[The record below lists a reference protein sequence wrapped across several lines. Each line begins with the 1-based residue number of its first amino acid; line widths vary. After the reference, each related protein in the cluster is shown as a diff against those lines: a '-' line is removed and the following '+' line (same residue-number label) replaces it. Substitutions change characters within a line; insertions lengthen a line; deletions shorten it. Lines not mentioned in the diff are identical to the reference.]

1 MKIVYFYQYFT
12 TPKGSYG
19 TRVYEFTKEWVE
31 KGHEV
36 TVVTSVYAK
45 SDITAEKFIENQVVD
60 GVKLKVINV
69 KIDNKQSFLKRIY
82 TFLLYGIL
90 SIYYALTLKCD
101 VVIASSGPITVG
113 VPGLIAKIFRGKKMI
128 FEVRDLWPEG
138 PIELGVLNNKLLQKL
153 SYSFEKW
160 CYRKSSLVVALSP
173 GMQANILE
181 RFPKTNVISVTNSA
195 NIDLFSS
202 AKQEIML
209 SELQGKKYA
218 IYTGNIGMVNNSELL
233 YRAAVKLKEMG
244 RDDINIVLIGDG
256 QLKDDLKKKSENVST
271 ILFLDLMPKN
281 ELVNYVKNAFVSLI
295 PLNNT
300 PMLATSSPNKLF
312 ESMAASVPVIQSTFG
327 WIKDMLED
335 TKSGYTVNPTDENEL
350 VEKLIFLADNENE
363 AQAMGKRGYEYAV
376 INFDKDI
383 LSKKMLDGIVDAYQN
398 N

>member
-350 VEKLIFLADNENE
+350 VEKLIFLADNANE
-363 AQAMGKRGYEYAV
+363 AQAMGKRGFEYAV